1 MVNEASRRLRK
12 IDTHPQKLDSC
23 FFAWYDKQGELRL
36 LLLLHVDD
44 MLIGYD
50 PNHEDAKKKVDEI
63 RVTFNFGKWRMLKKD
78 EKIAYCGGVLQ
89 YDNGE
94 LCLSFEEY
102 LRKISPMTIDR
113 KRGEQAMTDKEV
125 SRARGLIGA
134 LQWPAGQGVPP
145 LCSSTSIL
153 AGELA
158 SREARVMNELN
169 KALRFSK
176 QNSDVMLRFP
186 KITDDWRNI
195 HFPLFIDAA
204 LGVRQ
209 DLASQ
214 GGYLILA
221 VNNKVMSGEVGK
233 YSMIGWRSYKLP
245 RVFALLLRQS
255 RKHVRPRLMSF

>member
-1 MVNEASRRLRK
+1 
-12 IDTHPQKLDSC
+12 
-23 FFAWYDKQGELRL
+23 
-36 LLLLHVDD
+36 
-44 MLIGYD
+44 
-50 PNHEDAKKKVDEI
+50 
-63 RVTFNFGKWRMLKKD
+63 
-78 EKIAYCGGVLQ
+78 
-89 YDNGE
+89 
-94 LCLSFEEY
+94 
-102 LRKISPMTIDR
+102 
-113 KRGEQAMTDKEV
+113 MTDKEV

-134 LQWPAGQGVPP
+134 LQWPAGQGFPP

-186 KITDDWRNI
+186 KITDDWHNI
-195 HFPLFIDAA
+195 HFLVFSDAA

-255 RKHVRPRLMSF
+255 RKHVRPRLMSFQSSS